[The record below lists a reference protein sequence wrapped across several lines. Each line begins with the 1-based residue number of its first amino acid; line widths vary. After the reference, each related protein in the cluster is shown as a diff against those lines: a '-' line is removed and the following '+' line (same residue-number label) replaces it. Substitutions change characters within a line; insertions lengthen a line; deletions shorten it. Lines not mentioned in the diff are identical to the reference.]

1 MRIQKFLAVLAL
13 LLCSFFTGWSQHPLQ
28 VTVIPKPPFP
38 PQPGAY
44 FDNPE
49 KFCQVIISNQSSS
62 SQAFYLGVKL
72 EMIFPDAVSA
82 QTPVDRP
89 PAQPIT
95 LGPHQTRVLNFM
107 DFESQLRHL
116 NLDHIITKGIDFNN
130 YSQAPNLLP
139 EGTYQ
144 LCITAYNYKDG
155 FGSPMP
161 LSAPGGT
168 SCATIQICYAASAP
182 VLTSPLPC
190 MIDLPVDDFGPVNPL
205 MVSWMPPA
213 FNCGGP
219 PATFRYNLKIVEVM
233 PGQNLQFAMD
243 FNPTAL
249 EIPDIMTTS
258 VPLDTLLFPGVFRPG
273 ERYAIQITASESF
286 GNNQVVLENQGMSPI
301 CTFTWGGTPDDDLP
315 QDPPPTEPD
324 DPEEP
329 EEPFDPPVV
338 IDDTS
343 ESTDPQCMAEAPAN
357 QNPFDGNLNGQQVQ
371 IGLFT
376 MNVTQANENNGQWTG
391 IGTVDWNPRG
401 VPLGIWVEFEN
412 IRVNTDLQVYEGVVV
427 SQQEDELSQYV
438 PEIVQKQIDWA
449 QSQLDYATEMASQLN
464 ISVPSVYNDKM
475 QQYTNYIGEASKLI
489 DQAQGNIRLPLNLE
503 STLPV
508 GGIDIGIVGMV
519 FTPHVARMN
528 TFSAF
533 HIPESA
539 AGVDKAQ
546 WLAFVGHGMC
556 FTPDIVV
563 STTEANLFLAADFN
577 VVMGGGFELTFKSA
591 SVLGDNSDGSFI
603 SWNNEGFDEGR
614 LSFDLTLPSK
624 IRGENED
631 GTPNNER
638 IAVSFETWFSDWN
651 DWIAE
656 GSIPTFQVE
665 GLSGFGFSADRIV
678 YDHSVIRNPEGIT
691 FPQEPGT
698 GEDYGAGGVQWK
710 GLWLDNLQVQLP
722 SQFESTEA
730 GSPRGSFTLTQL
742 LYDEKGVT
750 FDILG
755 LNPLQTGVMGG
766 CAFSIDTVSIN
777 MYQSDLRWARIN
789 GGITLPVAQDP
800 LQYAGN
806 LNWDNQ
812 GEMDYSFYIRPT
824 DDIAMPAWLAT
835 MSIHEASE
843 LLIQKDP
850 HGTKVHFLLHGDISL
865 KSEYSIEVPYVFS
878 MPGIR
883 FENFGIANRNPVNQ
897 EPEFYLSAGDWS
909 LASAQKSIGPFNVSI
924 ETPRPFFSGG
934 EFGMEIKAGFSIG
947 GVDAFSC
954 EASVDIVGS
963 LDWNIRENM
972 LPRDVGLKEARL
984 SEVAI
989 EGDFGP
995 VAINGKLKFYYDDA
1009 TFGNGMR
1016 GEVSASFQPSINIQ
1030 AVAQFGKTMGSDGY
1044 NYWYVDAMAKFGS
1057 GIPIVYPLAISGFG
1071 GGVYYNMTRANV
1083 TDDTPADEM
1092 IPDDLTNPV
1101 IPDMDNLNA
1110 SASGVQ
1116 YVPQQ
1121 GSIGFKAGVTLALNN
1136 AVGGGKV
1143 FNGSLWLGAS
1153 WKNNSFSQLY
1163 IEGDAYMVTNYPD
1176 NSNSLLDAS
1185 LSMVYDNHA
1194 KTLDFDINIE
1204 ADFLIGRATVPIV
1217 FHANALENTWYLM
1230 LGDPHNQRIEATII
1244 DLDITILKAKLTAHC
1259 YLAFGNALPNPNLPP
1274 PPPQIV
1280 QYLNLSNLDQ
1290 HRVDIGSKPPGG
1302 MLFGAGLDGDLEVNL
1317 LIYLKLQ
1324 AIAGFDVSLIHIEG
1338 DDFICNGEPAGF
1350 HGWYGQGQ
1358 VYGYF
1363 HGEVGLSIRTWFF
1376 RGSVTL
1382 GSFTAGAF
1390 LKGGMPDPFW
1400 AYGKA
1405 RVEGQVLGG
1414 LIRIR
1419 TTAEIDVG
1427 ERCYPPMGDPLAN
1440 IRVLEDIQPG
1450 YSTFYEAQQG
1460 VDESIFAIPRITA
1473 NLNLSEGARVYPIPI
1488 EIPPSD
1494 ENIHGEIREYMF
1506 YIETVRLHRNISDTL
1521 DPADDFTF
1529 YGTHMDWNTGAFPNA
1544 TQVIVE
1550 KSESF
1555 LPETFHAIRVMA
1567 RAKQKINGEW
1577 KDPTFKENGQIVQ
1590 RRRREV
1596 LKSYFRTGPRPNNF
1610 ENNMALTYPLDGQR
1624 YFPYRENFFLVLNS
1638 EQQYLWQDPD
1648 YPLDVYISRV
1658 RNVENNPFP
1667 PQKLTS
1673 MMMLMGGR
1681 VIRYNNTVWTQLE
1694 PQQVYRLHVIRRNLA
1709 HEQEYL
1715 AQMAEE
1721 RRRLEIRNLLNNTG
1735 YTITQPGQLSYDDLY
1750 NANIGGYTPVNG
1762 ENMQLQPINVGN
1774 VMTNPALAPAGQS
1787 PGGQS
1792 PAGPSLAG
1800 IQSPAILS
1808 PGGIQE
1814 PTLLQPGQ
1822 IPGNIHQQQPGNGQ
1836 NIINPLQ
1843 GGGGGPVNLTMM
1855 TLEEYDQHYRADTV
1869 DFREQTL
1876 LEQFDAPYNDTLFT
1890 ITFATSQ
1897 YGRLSDKI
1905 QAYGPLI
1912 IASSGSGYAES
1923 YFAREPFEVYDLYGM
1938 NAFQATSRGYMGE
1951 IPPLLKFYQIYNP
1964 QNALD
1969 NFWFNKFN
1977 KRTHDLNDFT
1987 VSGNMPG
1994 WRPWP
1999 LVSVVSNPQP
2009 LIVNY
2014 GDTEH
2019 NRWRPYFPQASLS
2032 GNEHYPG
2039 MNRNIVTGASTPL
2052 SFSEANS
2059 TNPIISLMNF
2069 GNQHLRYRYV
2079 ELVETMFMED
2089 LMAMRNF
2096 AEEFQMYVE
2105 QFTINSWAANAVPDS
2120 WGYHLYHN
2128 SNAHHR
2134 RTTTQRWIDEQQE
2147 IIGTGTQNQTII
2159 RMPAYQFSWLFQHK
2173 EENPGLWQA
2182 ATESFNI
2189 LNLIGSIEYN
2199 ELHIKHLDIINSIN
2213 TGDGSGW
2220 QYVMGEIGFFHPPPT
2235 LKFNI
2240 LAP

>member
-1 MRIQKFLAVLAL
+1 MKLQKLFTFFFLLICLSVTAWAQH
-13 LLCSFFTGWSQHPLQ
+13 QHPLQ
-28 VTVIPKPPFP
+28 VNVVPKPPFSP
-38 PQPGAY
+38 RPGDY
-44 FDNPE
+44 FDNPS
-49 KFCQVIISNQSSS
+49 KYMQVMVTNSTN
-62 SQAFYLGVKL
+62 ANYNYYLTVKL
-72 EMIFPDAVSA
+72 EMLFPNAISA
-82 QTPVDRP
+82 EVPNNRP
-89 PAQPIT
+89 PAIPLSIA
-95 LGPHQTRVLNFM
+95 PFQTVVLNM
-107 DFESQLRHL
+107 WDFEQVLGHL
-116 NLDHIITKGIDFNN
+116 TVNHIITNGIDLDS
-130 YSQAPNLLP
+130 YTEAPNLLP
-139 EGTYQ
+139 EGTYRLCLQ
-144 LCITAYNYKDG
+144 LYDYKHG
-155 FGSPMP
+155 FDTPLP
-161 LSAPGGT
+161 LSPEGG
-168 SCATIQICYAASAP
+168 SACATFQICYAASAP
-182 VLTSPLPC
+182 LITSPISCVMQIPGDELS
-190 MIDLPVDDFGPVNPL
+190 PVSPFVVTWNPPTTSCIVRPV
-205 MVSWMPPA
+205 SY
-213 FNCGGP
+213 
-219 PATFRYNLKIVEVM
+219 RYDVKFVEVM
-233 PGQNLQFAMD
+233 PGQDIQTAMD
-243 FNPTAL
+243 FNPVAL
-249 EIPDIMTTS
+249 QLPGLSNAVLT
-258 VPLDTLLFPGVFRPG
+258 LDTNLFMGVFRQG
-273 ERYAIQITASESF
+273 QRYVMQVTANELF
-286 GNNQVVLENQGMSPI
+286 DTGNIIIENDGRSQL
-301 CTFTWGGTPDDDLP
+301 CTFVWGSAEEDALDEPVIPDQEQEQDDDEEE
-315 QDPPPTEPD
+315 DP
-324 DPEEP
+324 
-329 EEPFDPPVV
+329 EPFDPPVV

-343 ESTDPQCMAEAPAN
+343 ESTDPRCMAEAPAN

-556 FTPDIVV
+556 FTPNIVV
-563 STTEANLFLAADFN
+563 SLNEANLFLAADFN

-665 GLSGFGFSADRIV
+665 DLSGFGFSADRIV

-691 FPQEPGT
+691 FPEDPHS
-698 GEDYGAGGVQWK
+698 GEGYGAGGVQWK

-777 MYQSDLRWARIN
+777 MYQSALRWARIN
-789 GGITLPVAQDP
+789 GGITLPIARDP
-800 LQYAGN
+800 LLYAGN
-806 LNWDNQ
+806 LSWYQ
-812 GEMDYSFYIRPT
+812 GEMDYSFYIKPT

-835 MSIHEASE
+835 MSIHEASQ
-843 LLIQKDP
+843 LLIEKDP
-850 HGTKVHFLLHGDISL
+850 HGTKVEFLLHGDISI
-865 KSEYSIEVPYVFS
+865 KSEYSIEVPYMFS

-883 FENFGIANRNPVNQ
+883 FENFGIANRSLAGQ
-897 EPEFYLSAGDWS
+897 PEFYLSAGDWS
-909 LASAQKSIGPFNVSI
+909 LASAQKSIGPFSVSI
-924 ETPRPFFSGG
+924 ETPRPFFTGG
-934 EFGMEIKAGFSIG
+934 EFGMEINAGFSIG
-947 GVDAFSC
+947 EVDAFTC
-954 EASVDIVGS
+954 ETTVDIVGS

-972 LPRDVGLKEARL
+972 LPRDVGFKEARL

-995 VAINGKLKFYYDDA
+995 VAINGKLNFYYDDA

-1030 AVAQFGKTMGSDGY
+1030 AVAQFGKTLGSDGY
-1044 NYWYVDAMAKFGS
+1044 NYWYVDAMARFGS

-1071 GGVYYNMTRANV
+1071 GGVYYNMTRVNV

-1092 IPDDLTNPV
+1092 IPADPTDPV
-1101 IPDMDNLNA
+1101 IPDLENLSQ

-1116 YVPQQ
+1116 YEPHR

-1136 AVGGGKV
+1136 TVGGGKV
-1143 FNGSLWLGAS
+1143 FNGSLWLGAGWS
-1153 WKNNSFSQLY
+1153 DNSFSQLY
-1163 IEGDAYMVTNYPD
+1163 IEGDAFMVSNYP
-1176 NSNSLLDAS
+1176 SNTSSLLDAS

-1194 KTLDFDINIE
+1194 KTLDFKFDMD
-1204 ADFLIGRATVPIV
+1204 ADFLIGDAHIGIT

-1244 DLDITILKAKLTAHC
+1244 DLDITILKAKLTANC
-1259 YLAFGNALPNPNLPP
+1259 YLVFGNALPNPNLPP

-1280 QYLNLSNLDQ
+1280 QFLNLSNLDE
-1290 HRVDIGSKPPGG
+1290 HRVDIGSKPSGG

-1317 LIYLKLQ
+1317 LIYLKLK
-1324 AIAGFDVSLIHIEG
+1324 AIAGFDVSLIHHG
-1338 DDFICNGEPAGF
+1338 DFICNGEPAGF
-1350 HGWYGQGQ
+1350 YGWYGMGQ

-1376 RGSVTL
+1376 RGNVTL

-1390 LKGGMPDPFW
+1390 LRGGMPDPFW

-1427 ERCYPPMGDPLAN
+1427 ERCYPPLGDPLAN

-1450 YSTFYEAQQG
+1450 YSTFYEAEQG
-1460 VDESIFAIPRITA
+1460 VEESIFTIPRITA
-1473 NLNLSEGARVYPIPI
+1473 NLDLSEGAREYPIRI
-1488 EIPPSD
+1488 DIPPYDGNSD
-1494 ENIHGEIREYMF
+1494 GEIREYMF
-1506 YIETVRLHRNISDTL
+1506 YIETIRLHQNISDSL
-1521 DPADDFTF
+1521 NPDDDFTF

-1550 KSESF
+1550 KPESF
-1555 LPETFHAIRVMA
+1555 LPETFYAIRVMA
-1567 RAKQKINGEW
+1567 RAKERINGAWEN
-1577 KDPTFKENGQIVQ
+1577 PRIEENGQITQ
-1590 RRRREV
+1590 KRRREV

-1624 YFPYRENFFLVLNS
+1624 FFPYRENFFLVLNS
-1638 EQQYLWQDPD
+1638 EQQYLWQDSD
-1648 YPLDVYISRV
+1648 YAIDAYISRV
-1658 RNVENNPFP
+1658 KNDENNPFP
-1667 PQKLTS
+1667 PQKLES
-1673 MMMLMGGR
+1673 MQFLGQGGR
-1681 VIRYNNTVWTQLE
+1681 IIRYNNTVYSQLE
-1694 PQQVYRLHVIRRNLA
+1694 PQQVYKLHIIRRNLA
-1709 HEQEYL
+1709 HEQEFL

-1721 RRRLEIRNLLNNTG
+1721 RRRLEIQNLLSNTG
-1735 YTITQPGQLSYDDLY
+1735 YSVTHAGTSSHDGLAEIIDL
-1750 NANIGGYTPVNG
+1750 
-1762 ENMQLQPINVGN
+1762 
-1774 VMTNPALAPAGQS
+1774 
-1787 PGGQS
+1787 
-1792 PAGPSLAG
+1792 
-1800 IQSPAILS
+1800 
-1808 PGGIQE
+1808 
-1814 PTLLQPGQ
+1814 
-1822 IPGNIHQQQPGNGQ
+1822 PGNIITEHQQPMFGENVADQAYNQPMFGQ
-1836 NIINPLQ
+1836 NVNNPAQSNGDGTQTTTPTWGGIPSRGATGGSINP
-1843 GGGGGPVNLTMM
+1843 M
-1855 TLEEYDQHYRADTV
+1855 TTDEYDQHFHADTL

-1876 LEQFDAPYNDTLFT
+1876 MEQFEAPYNDTLFT

-1897 YGRLSDKI
+1897 YARLSDKI
-1905 QAYGPLI
+1905 QAYGPLAI
-1912 IASSGSGYAES
+1912 SNPNAPAISLS
-1923 YFAREPFEVYDLYGM
+1923 AREPLERYDLFGM
-1938 NAFQATSRGYMGE
+1938 DASMAHNRGYMGE

-1964 QNALD
+1964 QNTID

-2009 LIVNY
+2009 LTVNY
-2014 GDTEH
+2014 GSSEH
-2019 NRWRPYFPQASLS
+2019 QRWRPYFPQASLS
-2032 GNEHYPG
+2032 GHEHYPG
-2039 MNRNIVTGASTPL
+2039 MNRNVFGFGDIPPL
-2052 SFSEANS
+2052 SSNEAN
-2059 TNPIISLMNF
+2059 NPNATLINW
-2069 GNQHLRYRYV
+2069 GNHQLRYRYQEV
-2079 ELVETMFMED
+2079 VETMFMED

-2096 AEEFQMYVE
+2096 ADEFQMYVE
-2105 QFTINSWAANAVPDS
+2105 QFTINSYLANAVPGT
-2120 WGYHLYHN
+2120 WPYQVYHN

-2134 RTTTQRWIDEQQE
+2134 RRTTQRWIDEQQE
-2147 IIGTGTQNQTII
+2147 IIGTGIQNQTII

-2189 LNLIGSIEYN
+2189 LNLIGSLEYN
-2199 ELHIKHLDIINSIN
+2199 ELHIKHLDLINSLN
-2213 TGDGSGW
+2213 TGDDAGW
-2220 QYVMGEIGFFHPPPT
+2220 QYIRGEIRFFHQPAV
-2235 LKFNI
+2235 LKI
-2240 LAP
+2240 DIQAP